1 MSLVHLKSMA
11 DFKALLKNEKRAIL
25 IDFYADFCGPCK
37 MIAPFFEKL
46 SLSQL
51 NEFVCFCKVDVEEVP
66 DLAEHL
72 GVNAMP
78 TFMAFKGEQKI
89 TELVGAKKESILEL
103 VKQIASL

>member
-1 MSLVHLKSMA
+1 MPLVHLKSLA
-11 DFKALLKNEKRAIL
+11 DFKALLKNENRAIL

-37 MIAPFFEKL
+37 MIAPFYEKL
-46 SLSQL
+46 SRSELD
-51 NEFVCFCKVDVEEVP
+51 NYVCFCKVDVEEVP

-78 TFMAFKGEQKI
+78 TFMAFKDEKKV
-89 TELVGAKKESILEL
+89 TEIVGANKDKILEL